1 MLQGEWSDLVRPI
14 IEQII
19 AGFRSDSFEVSNVL
33 DPYPGHNFSPFG
45 FGSGSRGGFNAIRL
59 FKLSNFSLQKQIF

>member
-33 DPYPGHNFSPFG
+33 DLYPGHNFSPFE
-45 FGSGSRGGFNAIRL
+45 SGSRGGY
-59 FKLSNFSLQKQIF
+59 SLI